1 MGTNCVGPYLFTKLL
16 LPILRQTAKS
26 ANQQDSVRITWAGS
40 IAIDIYS
47 PTNGV
52 TFDESQGKPKIY
64 ADQNTNYGQSKAGNA
79 FLSAHF
85 ANLVRKDGIISA
97 V

>member
-26 ANQQDSVRITWAGS
+26 TSQQNSVRITWAGS
-40 IAIDIYS
+40 IAIDMYS
-47 PTNGV
+47 PKNGI
-52 TFDESQGKPKIY
+52 TFYESDGKPKVY

-79 FLSAHF
+79 FLSAEF
-85 ANLVRKDGIISA
+85 ARLVRKDGIVS
-97 V
+97 VV